1 MIYNVGSSLVS
12 DMPVDFRDM
21 IPNDFKLVEPNDN
34 LQVLIGQYAKSGK
47 NIRQILAI
55 FNMMGISYN
64 IALNNVMFY
73 QLYGTLGKTVMDY
86 FNDYYNGTLLG
97 PTPTV
102 KWYPRY

>member
-1 MIYNVGSSLVS
+1 MINNVGSSLVS
-12 DMPVDFRDM
+12 DMSVDFRDM

-34 LQVLIGQYAKSGK
+34 LQVLINQYAKSGK

-64 IALNNVMFY
+64 IALNNIMFY
-73 QLYGTLGKTVMDY
+73 QLYATMGKTVMDY

-97 PTPTV
+97 PTPMT